1 MNGNA
6 LTNGAT
12 TTGKVVSFASRGDQ
26 YKLVGTFYKG
36 TTTSSKSTRTKSA
49 ASILI
54 SSATAV
60 KQTFYRHLATH
71 LANEGYNV
79 LTYDYRGIGDS
90 CQSLKSSLRGFDDM
104 TMSDWALKDMPGAL
118 DYLLLQQSKTQ
129 TTAGTDERHRLYM
142 FGHSIGGQIAGLLP
156 EDLSNKVNGMIT
168 VSSQS
173 GYWKLQGDE
182 QKYVVCFHVHVTLPL
197 LANVV
202 GYMPW
207 SWFTNGAQD
216 LPKNAA
222 IQWSKW
228 CRQPNYILDDTSLPL
243 HRYKSFNCP
252 ILAYSIEDDKWGT
265 SNSVDKMMLSAYP
278 NVERRH
284 LHPKENPASEGDA
297 IQSIGHFGYF
307 REESYP
313 LWTDAVEW
321 LNDQNNN

>member
-36 TTTSSKSTRTKSA
+36 TTTSSKSARKKSA
-49 ASILI
+49 ASILL

-90 CQSLKSSLRGFDDM
+90 CQSLKSSLRGFDDL

-182 QKYVVCFHVHVTLPL
+182 QKYVVWFHVHV
-197 LANVV
+197 
-202 GYMPW
+202 
-207 SWFTNGAQD
+207 
-216 LPKNAA
+216 
-222 IQWSKW
+222 
-228 CRQPNYILDDTSLPL
+228 
-243 HRYKSFNCP
+243 RYHS
-252 ILAYSIEDDKWGT
+252 
-265 SNSVDKMMLSAYP
+265 
-278 NVERRH
+278 
-284 LHPKENPASEGDA
+284 
-297 IQSIGHFGYF
+297 
-307 REESYP
+307 
-313 LWTDAVEW
+313 
-321 LNDQNNN
+321 